1 MAIESI
7 KKMNKLNNLLK
18 TKAMKKFM
26 FLSVA
31 MVFIALAA
39 NAQTDPSCAP
49 VDGGLSLLLIAGAAG
64 YGAKKIAERK
74 SKKANNEN

>member
-1 MAIESI
+1 
-7 KKMNKLNNLLK
+7 
-18 TKAMKKFM
+18 MKKFM

-39 NAQTDPSCAP
+39 NAQTDPSCGAP

-74 SKKANNEN
+74 NKKANNEN